1 MKHIALN
8 ELHENTYF
16 DAPVFLDQ
24 GYILLSPD
32 VQATPELVQR
42 LDRWG
47 YSGVYCE
54 GGPAEAPA
62 YLSGATAAAVKSM
75 LELDIKEKQQMEQ
88 ARKLYF
94 SLLSFT
100 VDSFKL
106 FQESNRLDMT
116 EIGERVKQLIEMI
129 KSSRDSILRIPEFLF
144 VSENYLYQHSVNCAI
159 LALAIGEMLKL
170 PPHRLIE
177 LGIGALL
184 HDIGML
190 KLPEYLYLSAKPLEP
205 KEWQMIKA
213 HPMLGYRLL
222 KGFSVSDAIALT
234 SWEHHERLNGSGYPR
249 GLAGDKI
256 ALYSRILAV
265 ADSYDAITS
274 KRTFKQAQEGHPG
287 LLELLKGRRTLYEE
301 AAVKALVYCLS
312 LYPLGSLVLLSN
324 GAIGRVIRTN
334 PQSPKSP
341 IVQILID
348 KDGNRLAELAVVQT
362 AEKEGSAEPAVK
374 RNLSWREVEAHNLV

>member
-1 MKHIALN
+1 MKHIPLDQLRQNA
-8 ELHENTYF
+8 YF

-24 GYILLSPD
+24 DYILLSPD

-42 LDRWG
+42 LDRWD

>member
-1 MKHIALN
+1 MKHIPLN

-16 DAPVFLDQ
+16 DAPVFLDP

-32 VQATPELVQR
+32 VQASPDLVQR

-75 LELDIKEKQQMEQ
+75 LELDIKEKEQMER

-100 VDSFKL
+100 VESFKR
-106 FQESNRLDMT
+106 FQESSRLDLT
-116 EIGERVKQLIEMI
+116 AITERVKQLIEMI
-129 KSSRDSILRIPEFLF
+129 KFSRDSILRIPEFLF
-144 VSENYLYQHSVNCAI
+144 VSENYLYQHSVNSAI
-159 LALAIGEMLKL
+159 LALAMGELLKL

-213 HPMLGYRLL
+213 HPMFGYRLL
-222 KGFSVSDAIALT
+222 KGFSVADTIALT

-256 ALYSRILAV
+256 TLYSRILAV

-274 KRTFKQAQEGHPG
+274 KRTFKQVQEGHPG
-287 LLELLKGRRTLYEE
+287 LLELLKGRKTLYEE
-301 AAVKALVYCLS
+301 SAVKALIYCLS
-312 LYPLGSLVLLSN
+312 LFPLGSLVLLSN
-324 GAIGRVIRTN
+324 ASIGRVIRTN
-334 PQSPKSP
+334 PQSPKAP

-348 KDGNRLAELAVVQT
+348 KDGNRPAELAVVQT
-362 AEKEGSAEPAVK
+362 AEKEGGSEPAVK
-374 RNLSWREVEAHNLV
+374 RNLFWKEVEVHNLV